1 MNQRCRKLFRIA
13 LPLIAL
19 CLCAFPSKATT
30 VVMLS
35 DNELISNSRLIITG
49 SVRSVIS
56 DWDDAHTA
64 IWTYVE
70 VRTDRFLKGGLSG
83 RTLVLKQLGGVAG
96 SEALRVYGQ
105 PQFTRGQQVL
115 LYLNTGLDGTL
126 HVAHAFMGMF
136 SIVEESTTGRKIVT
150 REVDASNVEILSRSD
165 NETITNRAP
174 FDSYVRNIEGRLN
187 RAPIQIAAID
197 SETVVAIPP
206 EYARKKKEAKGF
218 SPEFTLIAGGIRW
231 TEPDSGQAVS

>member
-1 MNQRCRKLFRIA
+1 MNQYGRKLLRIA
-13 LPLIAL
+13 LPLLAL
-19 CLCAFPSKATT
+19 CFCAFPSRATT

-35 DNELISNSRLIITG
+35 DDELIADSRFIITG
-49 SVRSVIS
+49 NVRRVFSA
-56 DWDDAHTA
+56 WDDAQTA
-64 IWTYVE
+64 VWTYVE
-70 VRTDRFLKGGLSG
+70 VRPDRFLKGILPG
-83 RTLVLKQLGGVAG
+83 RTLVLQQLGGTAG
-96 SEALRVYGQ
+96 SSGMRVYGQ

-115 LYLNTGLDGTL
+115 LYLNTGPDGTL

-150 REVDASNVEILSRSD
+150 RVGDASNVGILSRPD

-174 FDSYVRNIEGRLN
+174 FDSYVRNIEDRLN